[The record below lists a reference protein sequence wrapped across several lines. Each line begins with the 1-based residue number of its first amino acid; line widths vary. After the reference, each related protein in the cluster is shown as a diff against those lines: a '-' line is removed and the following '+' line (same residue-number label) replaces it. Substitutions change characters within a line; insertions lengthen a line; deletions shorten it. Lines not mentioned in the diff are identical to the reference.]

1 MNAVMKKGIALSIAL
16 LCVGC
21 FYAPSAGASSTST
34 QSDVDTHTRA
44 YVKQVR
50 GCVAIASLS
59 LQIASKQNDF
69 KASATL
75 KSAADT
81 CDAIR
86 HRLVGMSTDHFSKQ
100 ADVAWGGV
108 DRIKSGLNAFVAY
121 IDSGAPSKL
130 NEAVG
135 KVKQGTSWTQ
145 IGIRGINLRRH
156 VYGLGSI

>member
-1 MNAVMKKGIALSIAL
+1 MKKSIALFIAL
-16 LCVGC
+16 LCLASV
-21 FYAPSAGASSTST
+21 YATSAGASSTST
-34 QSDVDTHTRA
+34 STDVDKHSRA

-50 GCVAIASLS
+50 ACVTIAALS
-59 LQIASKQNDF
+59 LQIASKQSDI

-75 KSAADT
+75 KTAADT

-86 HRLVGMSTDHFSKQ
+86 TRLVTMNTDHFSKQ
-100 ADVAWGGV
+100 ANVAWGGV
-108 DRIKSGLNAFVAY
+108 DRIKSGMNAFVAY

-130 NEAVG
+130 NEATG
-135 KVKQGTSWTQ
+135 KVKLGTSWTQ